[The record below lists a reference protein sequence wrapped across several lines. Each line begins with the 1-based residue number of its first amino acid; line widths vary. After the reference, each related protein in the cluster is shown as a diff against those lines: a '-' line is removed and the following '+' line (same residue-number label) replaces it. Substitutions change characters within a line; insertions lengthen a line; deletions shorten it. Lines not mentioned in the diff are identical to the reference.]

1 MKEMTALTKG
11 ASSSAARQKI
21 KHKLQTIPKQRFP
34 ITIRQNG
41 QMQAQHMN
49 AVKSSIQLD
58 YDISFAILSQ
68 TQRKNALH
76 SKGKVNRPDNYD
88 SRKTIYTSKDSG
100 CLESRIL
107 GSNFQEQ
114 EENLFTL
121 LNTM

>member
-1 MKEMTALTKG
+1 
-11 ASSSAARQKI
+11 
-21 KHKLQTIPKQRFP
+21 
-34 ITIRQNG
+34 
-41 QMQAQHMN
+41 MN